1 MTTFSRV
8 ALVLIGMTAG
18 TMVGTMG
25 GMTGIAAAQPAA
37 NKPAPPAAPAAGAPA
52 AAPAMPAP
60 PKELADHLKATG
72 GTWKCKGQGMDG
84 TQKMVDMTGT
94 LVVKANT
101 DGWWI
106 QTSFDSKMGK
116 QPFHF
121 DAFSTYDATSKKW
134 KQVMAE
140 TGGGWST
147 GESDGLKDNK
157 FDWTLTS
164 HLPGAEAAMMGGKTE
179 MMFRD
184 HQDMSDAKA
193 GLKLSGEFSM
203 DGKAWTQVYT
213 MACKK

>member
-1 MTTFSRV
+1 M
-8 ALVLIGMTAG
+8 
-18 TMVGTMG
+18 
-25 GMTGIAAAQPAA
+25 AAAQPAA
-37 NKPAPPAAPAAGAPA
+37 SKPAPPAAGAPA
-52 AAPAMPAP
+52 AAPAMPTP

-72 GTWKCKGQGMDG
+72 GTWKCKGQGMDN
-84 TQKMVDMTGT
+84 TQKMADMTGT
-94 LVVKANT
+94 LVVKASADN
-101 DGWWI
+101 WWI

-121 DAFSTYDATSKKW
+121 DSFSTYDATAKKW

-147 GESDGLKDNK
+147 GESDGMKDNK

-164 HLPGAEAAMMGGKTE
+164 HLPGAAAAMMGGKTE

-184 HQDMSDAKA
+184 HQDMTDAKA
-193 GLKLSGEFSM
+193 GMKMSGEFSM
-203 DGKAWTQVYT
+203 DGKTWTQVYT